1 MGLLDWLL
9 GTDQAPVQ
17 QQMADAVAPAPP
29 TPSDIEAALASAE
42 RMVADAA
49 APAPVVSRVTRITTT
64 VRALLPRLATM
75 GLASMDSYNVVATA
89 TDYLPESLASY
100 LALPRD
106 WADTRPVAGGKSSLL
121 LLIDQLDLLATSMNR
136 MYDAANRADAS
147 ALVAQGKFLD
157 AKFGGHHSTITLDDP
172 RPVSNNPLD
181 LEGA

>member
-1 MGLLDWLL
+1 MGLFDWLL

-17 QQMADAVAPAPP
+17 EQIADAVTPAPP
-29 TPSDIEAALASAE
+29 TAEDIEAALTAAE
-42 RMVADAA
+42 SMVADGAA
-49 APAPVVSRVTRITTT
+49 SAPIVSRVTRVTTT
-64 VRALLPRLATM
+64 VRALLPRLETM
-75 GLASMDSYNVVATA
+75 GVASLDTYNIVATA

-100 LALPRD
+100 LSLPRD

-121 LLIDQLDLLATSMNR
+121 LLIDQLDLLATSMSR

-157 AKFGGHHSTITLDDP
+157 EKFGGHHSTITLDDP